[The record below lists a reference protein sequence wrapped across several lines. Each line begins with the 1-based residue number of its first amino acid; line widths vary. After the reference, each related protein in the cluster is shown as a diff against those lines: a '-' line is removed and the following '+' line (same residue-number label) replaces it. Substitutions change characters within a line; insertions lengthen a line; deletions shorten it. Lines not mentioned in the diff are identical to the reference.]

1 MKRKRVFTPSF
12 WGCRVL
18 RKLPDCGS
26 SLTENL
32 FVCEDGFKSSGGPI
46 LIETLPPVQTTFRTF
61 VAVPQ
66 KRSHTTW
73 RKKFRGWL
81 AGISLQLPEESVSFL
96 TSLCVHVLLILVLA
110 LISVSMSKGLRPILL
125 LTPDANATVDLQR
138 EAAFDTSAVRN
149 DSEQSESIDATAITL
164 DLQLSK
170 QVATLAELDA
180 PTQTTDLEVKSW
192 VPIESISAKSQS
204 KTTAFNPNQNPLF
217 ASSSLEG
224 RSTGNRRSLALRNGG
239 SNESEAAVDA
249 ALVWFA
255 AHQAVDGSWSTEMTD
270 KPCNGQCRHGTVE
283 LGSPKRIAATGLA
296 LLCFLGAG
304 HTHKEG
310 DYRDVVYKAINYLTK
325 SIKTSISNVRDFR
338 PNGRFLDDSS
348 QYEMYEHGIAVL
360 AMCEAYEMTGDSIL
374 RVPCE
379 AGIDF
384 IQRSQHADGSWG
396 YRPTTSG
403 DLSIVGWQMMA
414 LKSAKKI
421 GLKVRPEVIQRVD
434 KFLDSQQSDGGSYYG
449 YRSTQKEA
457 CTTSIGLLMRLYRG
471 WSRTDPRILK
481 GTQYISD
488 LGPSIDGI
496 YYNYYAT
503 QLLFHMKLEKWAE
516 WNVTNRDYL
525 VREQATQ
532 GHEKGSWFFGR
543 SHFNQVGGRL
553 YCTAMATL
561 TLEVYYRFM
570 PIYSDIEPDTFEL

>member
-1 MKRKRVFTPSF
+1 MST
-12 WGCRVL
+12 W
-18 RKLPDCGS
+18 
-26 SLTENL
+26 
-32 FVCEDGFKSSGGPI
+32 I
-46 LIETLPPVQTTFRTF
+46 PPVQSGYRIPLF
-61 VAVPQ
+61 VPSKQVRKP
-66 KRSHTTW
+66 KR
-73 RKKFRGWL
+73 RKLLVWVNRL
-81 AGISLQLPEESVSFL
+81 RSRMPEESVSFL
-96 TSLCVHVLLILVLA
+96 TSLCAHVLLVLILA
-110 LISVSMSKGLRPILL
+110 LISTSLTKGLSPVLL
-125 LTPDANATVDLQR
+125 LIPDAYAQVDLLHD
-138 EAAFDTSAVRN
+138 ASFDA
-149 DSEQSESIDATAITL
+149 SESLQAMEQVENASPENDAV
-164 DLQLSK
+164 DLKTTETTQS
-170 QVATLAELDA
+170 LAELDA
-180 PTQTTDLEVKSW
+180 PTPKTYLDSQSL
-192 VPIESISAKSQS
+192 VPFEPMSTVAKS
-204 KTTAFNPNQNPLF
+204 KELDPNTNSSSLF
-217 ASSSLEG
+217 KASSLEG
-224 RSTGNRRSLALRNGG
+224 RSIENRKGLALKNGG
-239 SNESEAAVDA
+239 SKESEAAVDA

-255 AHQAVDGSWSTEMTD
+255 AHQDFDGSWSTDMKD
-270 KPCNGQCRHGTVE
+270 KPCNGQCRHGTSEV
-283 LGSPKRIAATGLA
+283 GAPKRIAATGLA

-304 HTHKEG
+304 HTHKQG
-310 DYRDVVYKAINYLTK
+310 DYKDVVYKAINYLTK
-325 SIKTSISNVRDFR
+325 SIKTNISIVRDLR

-384 IQRSQHADGSWG
+384 IQRSQHPDGSWG
-396 YRPTTSG
+396 YRPNSSG

-434 KFLDSQQSDGGSYYG
+434 KFLDSQQSDNGSYYG

-457 CTTSIGLLMRLYRG
+457 CTTSIGLLLRLYRG

-481 GTQYISD
+481 GIQYISD

-503 QLLFHMKLEKWAE
+503 HLLFHMKFEKWAE
-516 WNVTNRDYL
+516 WNVINRDYL

-543 SHFNQVGGRL
+543 SHFNEVGGRL

-570 PIYSDIEPDTFEL
+570 PIYSDLEPNTFEL